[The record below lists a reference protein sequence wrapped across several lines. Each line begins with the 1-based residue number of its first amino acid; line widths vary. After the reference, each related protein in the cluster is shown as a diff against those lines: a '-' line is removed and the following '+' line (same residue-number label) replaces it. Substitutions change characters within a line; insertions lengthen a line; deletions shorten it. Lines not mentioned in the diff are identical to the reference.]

1 MAQTVT
7 ITINLADLKTA
18 ASAEIW
24 KWGQVNKDNDNY
36 QRIYHMQ
43 HSDGDNVDKTLL
55 TLYVKQRAERIA
67 EFVSEYLIRLD
78 YQNDIHVP
86 INNEQSQSQSPLLP
100 PQREH
105 PLQYIEYE
113 LMLPC
118 GWNNLTYNSLVRH
131 FTDYVINGAVADW
144 FSNIGEKQGAVYEQK
159 STGESTA
166 IIRNIYKKDMI
177 V

>member
-1 MAQTVT
+1 MAQTIT

-86 INNEQSQSQSPLLP
+86 IEQDPSPLLP

>member
-1 MAQTVT
+1 MAQTIT

-24 KWGQVNKDNDNY
+24 KWGQVNKDDANY

-43 HSDGDNVDKTLL
+43 HSDGDNVDKTML

-86 INNEQSQSQSPLLP
+86 IEHPDPTPLLP

-131 FTDYVINGAVADW
+131 FTEYVINGSIADW

>member
-43 HSDGDNVDKTLL
+43 HSDGNNVDKTLL

-86 INNEQSQSQSPLLP
+86 IDHEQSQSPLLP